1 MITLIGGSYEV
12 AWAEKVD
19 STEEITIEAAGSVDY
34 DMESKSTTA
43 FKDVILTK
51 GDTIIEC
58 QNLIYNG
65 ITGEVEASGDVKITT
80 GKFGYQTQNLKY
92 NTNEEIGDLAE
103 FEGKGKGDS
112 RDYYFS
118 GNGGTLQGDT
128 GSLSKAVMTSCPKP
142 KPDYVLT
149 AKRIDYDSER
159 VYLRKVFL
167 KIKGVPVFYFPRLSF
182 KTDNNDLPDV
192 NLEYDGEDGLQLDF
206 DYTGPIKNNHSWH
219 YQGELSTKGANI
231 IGFGVKHYFGNHLD
245 NRVNLAYN
253 FDGFWKL
260 SDNFNYGTRWAN
272 LSING
277 YQEFSDQEKTEVDF
291 RLTRKYWETP
301 IGRMQFSILAR
312 DVFALDSN
320 KQEYGGTYWGHQ
332 LDFNPLKYVVLSY
345 LRLDSEET
353 NQDYRDFLEDYKLGD
368 NYLYNINIPLSPKY
382 SFVLDGNYNPDWDDD
397 WVNRYYRIKYENC
410 CFRLSAGWNDIDQSW
425 EFSGRIKF

>member
-1 MITLIGGSYEV
+1 
-12 AWAEKVD
+12 
-19 STEEITIEAAGSVDY
+19 
-34 DMESKSTTA
+34 
-43 FKDVILTK
+43 
-51 GDTIIEC
+51 
-58 QNLIYNG
+58 
-65 ITGEVEASGDVKITT
+65 
-80 GKFGYQTQNLKY
+80 
-92 NTNEEIGDLAE
+92 
-103 FEGKGKGDS
+103 
-112 RDYYFS
+112 
-118 GNGGTLQGDT
+118 
-128 GSLSKAVMTSCPKP
+128 MTSCPKP